1 MVPLRGHLIGF
12 YCSSGVYVLPKGLEE
27 VLVTLPKNLFIEVD
41 GMAKHEN
48 KDINDII
55 YQATK
60 SYMEYKKETR
70 KLHETMQK
78 GYEEMAGINLN
89 LCSEAFLAEE
99 EAKITSDRLVIG
111 V

>member
-1 MVPLRGHLIGF
+1 LLSRNYRSFIYQRRCVA
-12 YCSSGVYVLPKGLEE
+12 LPDRLEE
-27 VLVTLPKNLFIEVD
+27 FLIRLPKNLFIEVD

-48 KDINDII
+48 KDINEVI

-60 SYMEYKKETR
+60 SYIEFKKEER
-70 KLHETMQK
+70 QLHEAMQK
-78 GYEEMAGINLN
+78 GYEEMARINLN

-99 EAKITSDRLVIG
+99 EAKNTLDRLVIG

>member
-1 MVPLRGHLIGF
+1 MPEG
-12 YCSSGVYVLPKGLEE
+12 SKE
-27 VLVTLPKNLFIEVD
+27 VSVKLSKNLFIEVD
-41 GMAKHEN
+41 RMAKDQN
-48 KDINDII
+48 KDVSDII

-60 SYMEYKKETR
+60 NYMEYKKEAR

-99 EAKITSDRLVIG
+99 EAKDTSDRLVIG

>member
-1 MVPLRGHLIGF
+1 
-12 YCSSGVYVLPKGLEE
+12 
-27 VLVTLPKNLFIEVD
+27 
-41 GMAKHEN
+41 MAKDQN
-48 KDINDII
+48 KDVSDII

-60 SYMEYKKETR
+60 NYMEYKKEAR

-99 EAKITSDRLVIG
+99 EAKDTSDRLVIG